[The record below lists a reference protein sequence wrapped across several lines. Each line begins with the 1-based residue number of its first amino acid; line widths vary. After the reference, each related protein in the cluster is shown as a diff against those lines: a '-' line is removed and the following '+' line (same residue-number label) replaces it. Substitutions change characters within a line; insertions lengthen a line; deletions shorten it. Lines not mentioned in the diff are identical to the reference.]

1 MKDNNKIISQKKNSP
16 KLKDGEM
23 LFRTLFETSRDALMT
38 LNPPS
43 WRFTKGNAATL
54 KMFMAKNEEEF
65 TSAEPWGLS
74 PEKQP
79 DGRLSS
85 DKAKEMI
92 EVAMREGTNFFEWT
106 HRRLNGEDFPATV
119 LLTRVNLNGESFL
132 QATVRDITQQKKA
145 ERDAVEL
152 SETKRLVNL
161 MVGRE
166 LKIIELKKE
175 IKELKEKM
183 RGNK

>member
-1 MKDNNKIISQKKNSP
+1 MKINHKINSQKKSIAT
-16 KLKDGEM
+16 KDGEAI
-23 LFRTLFETSRDALMT
+23 FRTLFETSRDALMT

-43 WRFTKGNAATL
+43 WRFTRGNIAAL

-65 TSAEPWGLS
+65 TSAEPWRLS
-74 PEKQP
+74 PDKQP

-92 EVAMREGTNFFEWT
+92 EIAMREGTNFFDWT

-119 LLTRVNLNGESFL
+119 LLTKVNLNGKSFL

-145 ERDAVEL
+145 EENAAEL

-175 IKELKEKM
+175 IKELKKKSQ
-183 RGNK
+183 RKQ